1 MGEGGEE
8 IVLQLT
14 DKALAE
20 VELAFAS
27 VEALEKILNE
37 SEKAGYLTEEQ
48 KPDGRKEQVFKL
60 ICREQGF
67 ALKAVP
73 QPPDRLR
80 RQPYYLVVDLW
91 FPNKEDA
98 YTDWAHPLEAPV
110 KLLKPQKPEKLKR
123 RICRV
128 CGRELSKEDRY
139 CDKCRTSVGPREF
152 GLLFHPNVYQKFIA
166 NKQTLNRP
174 LQFIARACVW
184 PPGEPV
190 KLSNG
195 CRIFF
200 IKVKEGRAVS
210 WMELDRL
217 NAGLRKAGVGY
228 VMPKDEYELAK
239 ARYMWGRLN

>member
-8 IVLQLT
+8 ITLQLT

-27 VEALEKILNE
+27 VEVLEKVLNE

-48 KPDGRKEQVFKL
+48 KPDGRREQVFRL
-60 ICREQGF
+60 ICLEQGF

-80 RQPYYLVVDLW
+80 QKPYYLVVDLW
-91 FPNKEDA
+91 FPNKKDA
-98 YTDWAHPLEAPV
+98 YTAWAHPLEAPV
-110 KLLKPQKPEKLKR
+110 KLLKPQKPEKPRKR
-123 RICRV
+123 VCRI
-128 CGRELSKEDRY
+128 CGRELAKEDRY
-139 CDKCRTSVGPREF
+139 CDKCRTRVGPSEF
-152 GLLFHPNVYQKFIA
+152 GLLFHANVYEKFMA
-166 NKQTLNRP
+166 NKQTLDEP
-174 LQFIARACVW
+174 LKFIGRACVW

-190 KLSNG
+190 KLNNG

-200 IKVKEGRAVS
+200 IKAKEGQAVS

-217 NAGLRKAGVGY
+217 NAALRKAGVGY
-228 VMPKDEYELAK
+228 VMPKDEYDLAK
-239 ARYMWGRLN
+239 ARYAWRKWN

>member
-1 MGEGGEE
+1 MGEEE
-8 IVLQLT
+8 KNIILQLT

-20 VELAFAS
+20 VELAFAG

-73 QPPDRLR
+73 QSPNRLR

-91 FPNKEDA
+91 FPSKEDA
-98 YTDWAHPLEAPV
+98 YTAWAYPLEAPV
-110 KLLKPQKPEKLKR
+110 KLLKPRKR
-123 RICRV
+123 TCRV
-128 CGRELSKEDRY
+128 CRRELSKEDRY
-139 CDKCRTSVGPREF
+139 CDKCRTRVGPSEF
-152 GLLFHPNVYQKFIA
+152 GLLFHANVYERFMA
-166 NKQTLNRP
+166 NKQTLDEP
-174 LQFIARACVW
+174 LKFIARACVW

-200 IKVKEGRAVS
+200 TKVNDGRAVS

-217 NAGLRKAGVGY
+217 NAALRKAGVGY
-228 VMPKDEYELAK
+228 VMPKDEYDLAK
-239 ARYMWGRLN
+239 ARYMQRKWN